1 MLEWFLE
8 LKAMQI
14 VSLYVFLCFLA
25 VVAGCRA
32 TGESYYQSGYDFC
45 NITKIAV
52 LDVTGQDLSDA
63 AKNQIADFFAM
74 ELLKKGFAPVERAQV
89 QAILKEQKF
98 QTSGQTSSQDAAKA
112 GKILNVP
119 AVILVNIPVYNE
131 NISMTAKMVNVED
144 GSIMWAGSGSGST
157 GRLLSTIFGA
167 AAGAGAGAAVA
178 GHGHHEV
185 GGITGGV
192 LGGAAGFGLSPQQAE
207 QFQKIVKKVCENLPV
222 RKVTTQ

>member
-1 MLEWFLE
+1 MLCAFWG
-8 LKAMQI
+8 
-14 VSLYVFLCFLA
+14 FLA
-25 VVAGCRA
+25 MIAGCRA
-32 TGESYYQSGYDFC
+32 TGESYYQTGYDFC
-45 NITKIAV
+45 KLSKIAV
-52 LDVTGQDLSDA
+52 LDVTGPTLSEA

-89 QAILKEQKF
+89 QSILKEQRF
-98 QTSGQTSSQDAAKA
+98 QTSGETSSQDAAKA

-185 GGITGGV
+185 GGIAGGV

-207 QFQKIVKKVCENLPV
+207 QFQKIIKKVCENLPV
-222 RKVTTQ
+222 RKVMTP